1 MKKLFITIAVIA
13 SSITSYADVVN
24 SETILRMLEK
34 GYSTPVIINQIEG
47 ADEVSLTCTLDY
59 LDMLMAAGADQNLI
73 MYIQNYNKENNK
85 QSLSLEAGM
94 YWHNTDDQPVQIL
107 VSPVQKK
114 ENNIGGKLLGGL
126 ASVGGT
132 VLGATT
138 GSIGLASTGWIT
150 GDILSSSNFKSDKLY
165 IPGEHSNVVV
175 NTTNPIFRFIKP
187 GSDNAATGNDMW
199 YYLWL
204 ANVQSP
210 SEFQLIKLEPK
221 GKGSKANRQF
231 PSKMTWSAAGFSTS
245 NETSKKNLV
254 DFKVAQVENGVYEI
268 SFDQP
273 LEPGE
278 YAFFY
283 KNTTSELLKGLSA
296 FDFTVT
302 E

>member
-1 MKKLFITIAVIA
+1 MKKLFLTIAVIA
-13 SSITSYADVVN
+13 SSITSYADVLN

-34 GYSTPVIINQIEG
+34 GYSTPVIINQIEN
-47 ADEVSLTCTLDY
+47 AEEVTLSSQLDY

-73 MYIQNYNKENNK
+73 LYIQNYNKEQQK
-85 QSLSLEAGM
+85 QSFSLEAGL
-94 YWHNTDDQPVQIL
+94 YWFNPDNQNIQLL

-138 GSIGLASTGWIT
+138 GSVGLASTGWIT
-150 GDILSSSNFKSDKLY
+150 GDILSSSSFKSDKLY
-165 IPGEHSNVVV
+165 IPGEHSNIEV
-175 NTTNPIFRFIKP
+175 TTTTPVFRFIKP
-187 GSDNAATGNDMW
+187 GSDISTGNDMW
-199 YYLWL
+199 YHLWL
-204 ANVQSP
+204 ASVQSP